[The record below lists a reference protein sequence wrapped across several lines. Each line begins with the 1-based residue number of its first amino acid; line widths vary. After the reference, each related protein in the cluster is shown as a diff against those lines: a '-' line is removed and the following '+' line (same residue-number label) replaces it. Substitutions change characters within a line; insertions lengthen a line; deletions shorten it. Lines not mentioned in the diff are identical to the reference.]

1 MGKIDQFIKKKK
13 TVSIPEVQKESG
25 LDYRSTHTLFMQLLE
40 NGQLKKVNE
49 LYYTYVKSEED
60 PLYIYALWLCIKENQ
75 CTPKFLQ
82 QKLLIDEHNA
92 KEIESW
98 FIRNKYKKAGIY
110 SQDLIS
116 KEKFLSLFGP
126 LDWDK
131 KDLSAFDTWTVEDPE
146 DFKKIMQKVETKNSL
161 FTFEEYYQVLEG
173 LIKSNTTATK
183 EKFIQVIE
191 KQYQEYQKDKKMMAI
206 LVKMMEEVVSM
217 DETKFAIYKLSI
229 AF

>member
-1 MGKIDQFIKKKK
+1 MNI
-13 TVSIPEVQKESG
+13 SS
-25 LDYRSTHTLFMQLLE
+25 
-40 NGQLKKVNE
+40 
-49 LYYTYVKSEED
+49 
-60 PLYIYALWLCIKENQ
+60 
-75 CTPKFLQ
+75 TPKFLQ

-98 FIRNKYKKAGIY
+98 LVRNKYKKAGMF

-116 KEKFLSLFGP
+116 KEKFLSLYGP

-131 KDLSAFDTWTVEDPE
+131 TDLSAFDTWTIEDPE

-183 EKFIQVIE
+183 DEFIQIIE
-191 KQYQEYQKDKKMMAI
+191 QQYQEYKKDKKMMAI

-217 DETKFAIYKLSI
+217 DETKFTIYKFTI
-229 AF
+229 VF

>member
-25 LDYRSTHTLFMQLLE
+25 LDYRSTHALFMQLLE
-40 NGQLKKVNE
+40 NGQLKKVDG

-60 PLYIYALWLCIKENQ
+60 PLYIYALWLCIKEKQ